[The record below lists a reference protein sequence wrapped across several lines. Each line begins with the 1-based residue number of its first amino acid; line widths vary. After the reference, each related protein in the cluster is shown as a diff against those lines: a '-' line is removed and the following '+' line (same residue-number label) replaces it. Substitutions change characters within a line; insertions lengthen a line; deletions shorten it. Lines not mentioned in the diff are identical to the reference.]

1 MKIFPTSTLLELIY
15 TNLRQT
21 FKTQHICILI
31 TLDYS
36 WPGTF
41 NKKDL
46 HIQILLNPQLN
57 PDNQAFSQERLFVNP
72 NKANK

>member
-1 MKIFPTSTLLELIY
+1 M
-15 TNLRQT
+15 
-21 FKTQHICILI
+21 I

-57 PDNQAFSQERLFVNP
+57 PDNKAFWQERVFVNP
-72 NKANK
+72 NKANKWVWIFFFKDLFMKYIMVKN